1 VVLILLVVISPG
13 VELLELDRPLVVE
26 VVDEGL
32 VVADAL
38 DDLEQRLELALENAD
53 VEFVDLEVNL
63 VDRLPRDAH
72 RA

>member
-1 VVLILLVVISPG
+1 MVLILLVVISPG

-32 VVADAL
+32 VVADVL